1 MREFSSRFWNLF
13 RRHRQTKPSQRFRSY
28 RPILESLEARCLPST
43 SYVQT
48 NLVSDTPGMAQFTDP
63 NLVNPWGIAYSPTT
77 PGNPGGPFWISD
89 NNAGVSTIYNG
100 DGSTALPAVTIPP
113 PAGSAAGA
121 LGTPTGVVF
130 NNTSGFVVS
139 QNGTSGAST
148 FIFATED
155 GTIAGWNQSVN
166 ASSAITV
173 VDNSKNPTA
182 ADGAVYKGLAMAGN
196 FIYAA
201 DFRHG
206 TIDVFDQ
213 NFKPVTLTGNFT
225 DPKIPAGFA
234 PFDIQNIGG
243 KLYVTYAEQDA
254 AKHDDVGGA
263 GNGFVD
269 VFGTDGVLQS
279 HLIEHGALNSPW
291 GVALAPAGFG
301 QFSGDLLVGNFKD
314 GHINAFDPTTGVQ
327 VGALFTQQGDPSKI
341 VTIDHLWGLKFGNGG
356 MAGATTT
363 LFFTAGIGNEQ
374 HGLFGSIQVSQPTPA
389 TSASG
394 TAPGVISGLVYLNP
408 TDTGVFQTGDT
419 RVPGATV
426 NLVGTT
432 TQGTAVNSTTT
443 TDANGSFTFFQVQ
456 AGTYSLTANTGSF
469 VGGKASIGNLGG
481 QGGNTVSLISVSEG
495 QAGINYNLAVRGF
508 SAQFVSLRQFL
519 STSTHTLNSSVF
531 PAAGSGIAS
540 VDNTVQ
546 PSGAPTAGTAS
557 LAGSVQDAS
566 SAGIKGVQIDLTGI
580 DDTGRDILQTAT
592 TGSNGAYSFSALQSG
607 TYTLN
612 VNAQPAGFRAGSPTV
627 GSLGGLV
634 FQNDQIIK
642 IPVATGGSGI
652 GYNFQEISV
661 PAGSGTGPT
670 ISAALA
676 DDTAGPGGTASDGIT
691 SDPSV
696 LGKIANTSAI
706 TAFSV
711 GFDSTPSGS
720 FTSVLSNLASDG
732 TFLLNRALLGHVAGG
747 TLADGTHTLHL
758 LATNALGQSSSSDV
772 TFTLNSTPPTVPTVH
787 LDSTSDPGQ
796 TGRTTASTVTIQ
808 GQTTA
813 GVQVEL
819 IQGTATKT
827 TTANASGAYS
837 FGNITLSAGSNK
849 FTVQARD
856 IAGNTSQHIA
866 FFVLQSAPVAV
877 PTAPVSES
885 LGQKGPDR
893 FVDLSSPTIFT
904 DPNASNTLVRVNTT
918 VGPMDVQLFDA
929 AAPQTVA
936 NFLSYIQ
943 GGQYTND
950 VFHRLDTN
958 PPVLQGGG
966 FTFNTTTNTVDTL
979 TPGPNVPNEFSQTN
993 SNVAGTIAMAK
1004 QGGNQNSASS
1014 QFFFNL
1020 GDNSVTLNAA
1030 NNGGFTVFGKVFS
1043 GQDQRILNTL
1053 AAFPVKDETP
1063 FNGAF
1068 NVFPL
1073 QNYSGTNF
1081 PHDATLNNFAA
1092 ITGATVLQQSDQ
1104 LTYSIVS
1111 NTPSGIV
1118 TATIVQGQLKLH
1130 PTGTG
1135 TGTATVVVKATNK
1148 GGQTA
1153 SVTFSVKVGAIGL
1166 ANPGN
1171 QTDLEGDSVTL
1182 ANTAT
1187 NTGTGALTFSATG
1200 LPGGLS
1206 IDPTTG
1212 TISGTIASGANTSS
1226 PFTTTV
1232 TVSAGTNTASQTFNW
1247 TVFPGVTITAVPNQT
1262 NKEGDTVSL
1271 PVSAK
1276 AANNNPLT
1284 FSASNL
1290 PTGLSID
1297 GATGLITGTISAG
1310 AALTSPFPTT
1320 ITAAEGTL
1328 SNSTTFTWTVNPVV
1342 TIASINPQTNLEGDK
1357 PSLQV
1362 TATDADNTPLTFSA
1376 TTLPTGLTI
1385 NSSTGLISGTI
1396 AAGAPAASPFQAT
1409 ITATDGT
1416 FSASRIVT
1424 WNVNPVVEVSPIAN
1438 RTNAE
1443 GDTVSLQVSAT
1454 DAKSQTLS
1462 FSATHLP
1469 TGLSINATT
1478 GLISGP
1484 ISLGAA
1490 SGSPYATQ
1498 VTASDGTFSDTQ
1510 MFTWTVNA

>member
-1 MREFSSRFWNLF
+1 
-13 RRHRQTKPSQRFRSY
+13 
-28 RPILESLEARCLPST
+28 LEARCLPST
-43 SYVQT
+43 TYVQT

-89 NNAGVSTIYNG
+89 NNAGVATIYNG

-113 PAGSAAGA
+113 PAGSASGA

-155 GTIAGWNQSVN
+155 GTIVGWNQSVN
-166 ASSAITV
+166 ASSAITA

-196 FIYAA
+196 DLYAA

-314 GHINAFDPTTGVQ
+314 GHINVFDPTTGVQ
-327 VGALFTQQGDPSKI
+327 VGTLNNQLGNPI
-341 VTIDHLWGLKFGNGG
+341 TIDHLWGLRFGNGG
-356 MAGATTT
+356 MAGATTS

-374 HGLFGSIQVSQPTPA
+374 HGLFGNIQVSQPTPA
-389 TSASG
+389 TSDLG

-408 TDTGVFQTGDT
+408 NDSGVFQTGDT
-419 RVPGATV
+419 LVPGATV
-426 NLVGTT
+426 NLAGKT

-508 SAQFVSLRQFL
+508 SVQFVSLRNFL
-519 STSTHTLNSSVF
+519 STSKHTLDSSVF

-557 LAGSVQDAS
+557 LAGAVQDAS
-566 SAGIKGVQIDLTGI
+566 SVGINGVQIDLTGI
-580 DDTGRDILQTAT
+580 DDTGRDIVQTAT

-612 VNAQPAGFRAGSPTV
+612 VNAQPAGFRAGSPAV

-634 FQNDQIIK
+634 FQNNQIIK

-661 PAGSGTGPT
+661 PAGSGTGPI

-696 LGKIANTSAI
+696 LGKITNTSAI
-706 TAFSV
+706 TSFSA
-711 GFDSTPSGS
+711 GFDSTPTGN
-720 FTSVLSNLASDG
+720 FTSILGNVASNG
-732 TFLLNRALLGHVAGG
+732 TFLLNRGVLGNVAGG

-758 LATNALGQSSSSDV
+758 HATNALGQSSTSDV
-772 TFTLNSTPPTVPTVH
+772 TFTLSSAPPTVPTVH
-787 LDSTSDPGQ
+787 LDSTSDPAQ

-808 GQTTA
+808 GQTSA
-813 GVQVEL
+813 SVQVVL
-819 IQGTATKT
+819 IQGATTNT
-827 TTANASGAYS
+827 TTADSSGAYNFS
-837 FGNITLSAGSNK
+837 NITLAAGSNQ

-856 IAGNTSQHIA
+856 IAGNMSQHIA
-866 FFVLQSAPVAV
+866 FFIRQSAPVAV
-877 PTAPVSES
+877 PTAPVPIS
-885 LGQKGPDR
+885 LGQNGPNR
-893 FVDLSSPTIFT
+893 FVNLSSPTIFT
-904 DPNASNTLVRVNTT
+904 DPNASNTLIRLNTT
-918 VGPMDVQLFDA
+918 VGPIDVQLFDT

-943 GGQYTND
+943 GGQYVND

-979 TPGPNVPNEFSQTN
+979 TPGPDVPNEFSQTN

-1030 NNGGFTVFGKVFS
+1030 NNGGFTVFGKVFT

-1053 AAFPVKDETP
+1053 AAFPIKDETA

-1081 PHDATLNNFAA
+1081 PTDTTLANYAA
-1092 ITGATVLQQSDQ
+1092 ITSASVVQQSDQ
-1104 LTYSIVS
+1104 LTYSIDTPP
-1111 NTPSGIV
+1111 NTSIV
-1118 TATIVQGQLKLH
+1118 GASIVQGQLKLH
-1130 PTGTG
+1130 PKATGT
-1135 TGTATVVVKATNK
+1135 TTIVVKATNQ

-1153 SVTFSVKVGAIGL
+1153 TVTFTVTVGVIGL
-1166 ANPGN
+1166 PNPGN
-1171 QTDLEGDSVTL
+1171 QTDLEGDSVNL

-1187 NTGTGALTFSATG
+1187 NSGTGTLTFSATG

-1206 IDPTTG
+1206 IDPATG
-1212 TISGTIASGANTSS
+1212 TISGTIASGAHTSS

-1232 TVSAGTNTASQTFNW
+1232 KATDGTNTTSQTFNW
-1247 TVFPGVTITAVPNQT
+1247 TVFPGVTITPVSNQT
-1262 NKEGDTVSL
+1262 NKEGDTVSV

-1276 AANNNPLT
+1276 AANSSALI
-1284 FSASNL
+1284 FSSNNL
-1290 PTGLSID
+1290 PPGLNID
-1297 GATGLITGTISAG
+1297 AGTGLITGTISAG
-1310 AALTSPFPTT
+1310 AALSSPFTST
-1320 ITAAEGTL
+1320 VTATQGTL
-1328 SNSTTFTWTVNPVV
+1328 FNSSVFTWTVNPVV
-1342 TIASINPQTNLEGDK
+1342 KIDSISPPTNLEGDK

-1362 TATDADNTPLTFSA
+1362 TATDVNNTPLTFSA

-1385 NSSTGLISGTI
+1385 NSTTGLISGTI
-1396 AAGAPAASPFQAT
+1396 AAGASETSPFQAT

-1416 FSASRIVT
+1416 FSASQMVT
-1424 WNVNPVVEVSPIAN
+1424 WHVNPVVAVTSPGPQ
-1438 RTNAE
+1438 TNKE
-1443 GDTVSLQVSAT
+1443 GDTVNVLVIAT
-1454 DAKSQTLS
+1454 DANHQTLH
-1462 FSATHLP
+1462 FSAMHLP
-1469 TGLSINATT
+1469 TGLSIDATT

-1490 SGSPYATQ
+1490 SGSPYASQ
-1498 VTASDGTFSDTQ
+1498 VTATDGTFSDTET
-1510 MFTWTVNA
+1510 FTWTVNA

>member
-1 MREFSSRFWNLF
+1 
-13 RRHRQTKPSQRFRSY
+13 
-28 RPILESLEARCLPST
+28 
-43 SYVQT
+43 
-48 NLVSDTPGMAQFTDP
+48 MAQFTDP

-113 PAGSAAGA
+113 PAGSATGA

-130 NNTSGFVVS
+130 NSTSGFTVS

-166 ASSAITV
+166 ASSAIIA

-182 ADGAVYKGLAMAGN
+182 ADGAVYKGLAMAGD

-206 TIDVFDQ
+206 TIDVFDK
-213 NFKPVTLTGNFT
+213 NFKQVTLTGNFT

-269 VFGTDGVLQS
+269 VFGTDGVLQT

-301 QFSGDLLVGNFKD
+301 QFSGDLLVSNFKD

-327 VGALFTQQGDPSKI
+327 VGTLQDQLGKAI
-341 VTIDHLWGLKFGNGG
+341 TIDHLWGLKFGNDG
-356 MAGATTT
+356 MAGASTT
-363 LFFTAGIGNEQ
+363 LFFTAGIGAEQ
-374 HGLFGSIQVSQPTPA
+374 HGLFGSIRESQPTPTPA
-389 TSASG
+389 GFSSTV
-394 TAPGVISGLVYLNP
+394 PGVVSGLVYLNP
-408 TDTGVFQTGDT
+408 NDTGVFQTGDT

-443 TDANGSFTFFQVQ
+443 TDADGSFKFFQVQ

-508 SAQFVSLRQFL
+508 SAQFVSLRNFL
-519 STSTHTLNSSVF
+519 STSKHTLDSSVF

-546 PSGAPTAGTAS
+546 PQGAPTPGTAS

-566 SAGIKGVQIDLTGI
+566 SAPVKGLQVDLTGI
-580 DDTGRDILQTAT
+580 DDTGRDIFLTAT
-592 TGSNGAYSFSALQSG
+592 TDSSGAYSFSTLQSG

-612 VNAQPAGFRAGSPTV
+612 VNAQPAGFRAGAPTV

-634 FQNDQIIK
+634 FRNDQIIK
-642 IPVATGGSGI
+642 IPVATGSTGT
-652 GYNFQEISV
+652 GYKFEEISV
-661 PAGSGTGPT
+661 PTGSGTGPI

-676 DDTAGPGGTASDGIT
+676 DDTAGPGGTTSDGIT

-696 LGKIANTSAI
+696 LGKVANTSAI
-706 TAFSV
+706 TAFSA
-711 GFDSTPSGS
+711 GFDSGS
-720 FTSVLSNLASDG
+720 STNVLDNLTNDG
-732 TFLLNRALLGHVAGG
+732 TFLLNRGLLGQVAGG
-747 TLADGTHTLHL
+747 TLADGAHTLHL
-758 LATNALGQSSSSDV
+758 QATNALGQSSTFDV
-772 TFTLNSTPPTVPTVH
+772 TFTLNSKAPTEPTVQ

-808 GQTTA
+808 GHTSA
-813 GVQVEL
+813 GVQVAL
-819 IQGTATKT
+819 IQGTTTKT
-827 TTANASGAYS
+827 TTADASGAYS
-837 FGNITLSAGSNK
+837 FSNISLATGSNQ

-856 IAGNTSQHIA
+856 IAGNTSQHMA
-866 FFVLQSAPVAV
+866 FFVRLGAPVAV
-877 PTAPVSES
+877 TSTVSVS
-885 LGQKGPDR
+885 LGQGGPNR

-904 DPNASNTLVRVNTT
+904 DPTASNTIVRLNTT
-918 VGPMDVQLFDA
+918 AGPIDLELFDT

-936 NFLSYIQ
+936 NFLTYVQS
-943 GGQYTND
+943 GQYTND

-966 FTFNTTTNTVDTL
+966 FTFNTAANTVDSL
-979 TPGPNVPNEFSQTN
+979 VPGLDVPNEFSQTN

-1004 QGGNQNSASS
+1004 QGGNQNSANS

-1030 NNGGFTVFGKVFS
+1030 NNGGFTVFGKVLG
-1043 GQDQRILNTL
+1043 GQDQRVLNTL
-1053 AAFPVKDETP
+1053 AAFGVKDETA
-1063 FNGAF
+1063 FNSAF

-1092 ITGATVLQQSDQ
+1092 ITSATVVQQSDQ
-1104 LTYSIVS
+1104 LTFSVDS
-1111 NTPSGIV
+1111 NSNPGIV
-1118 TATIVQGQLKLH
+1118 TADIIQGQLRLKAAKV
-1130 PTGTG
+1130 GG
-1135 TGTATVVVKATNK
+1135 TGTAAIVVKATNL

-1153 SVTFSVKVGAIGL
+1153 TVTFSVTVGTIGL

-1171 QTDLEGDSVTL
+1171 QTDQEGDSVSL
-1182 ANTAT
+1182 ASTAT
-1187 NTGTGALTFSATG
+1187 DPSGTVTFSATG
-1200 LPGGLS
+1200 LPDGLS
-1206 IDPTTG
+1206 IDQASG
-1212 TISGTIASGANTSS
+1212 TISGTISSGASTSS
-1226 PFTTTV
+1226 PFTTTI
-1232 TVSAGTNTASQTFNW
+1232 TAKDGTNSNSQTFTW
-1247 TVFPGVTITAVPNQT
+1247 TVFPGVAITAVPNQT

-1271 PVSAK
+1271 PVTAK
-1276 AANNNPLT
+1276 GANTGAVT
-1284 FSASNL
+1284 FMANNL
-1290 PTGLSID
+1290 PTGLNID
-1297 GATGLITGTISAG
+1297 QATGLITGTISAG
-1310 AALTSPFPTT
+1310 DALSSPFTST
-1320 ITAAEGTL
+1320 VTATQGTL
-1328 SNSTTFTWTVNPVV
+1328 SNNTVFTWTVNPVV
-1342 TIASINPQTNLEGDK
+1342 SINSISTQTNLEGDK

-1362 TATDADNTPLTFSA
+1362 TATDANNASVVFKA
-1376 TTLPTGLTI
+1376 TGLPTGLSI
-1385 NSSTGLISGTI
+1385 NKSTGLISGTI
-1396 AAGAPAASPFQAT
+1396 STGANKTSPFQVT
-1409 ITATDGT
+1409 VIATDGT
-1416 FSASRIVT
+1416 FSSQRTFT
-1424 WNVNPVVEVSPIAN
+1424 WNVDPVVSVSPIDN
-1438 RTNAE
+1438 RSNKE
-1443 GDTVSLQVSAT
+1443 GDTISPVPVTAT
-1454 DAKSQTLS
+1454 DAHHQTVT

-1469 TGLSINATT
+1469 TGLQIDTTT
-1478 GLISGP
+1478 GVISGT
-1484 ISLGAA
+1484 ISPGAA
-1490 SGSPYATQ
+1490 SGSPYTVQ
-1498 VTASDGTFSDTQ
+1498 VTGTDGTFSDTQ
-1510 MFTWTVNA
+1510 TFTWLVQA